1 MARVWLDVPYE
12 EKDAAKARGAR
23 WDPQARRWYA
33 PWASQSRQL
42 DRWKARPDLPEVV
55 PGEDRAFGS
64 GLFVDLVPSTCWFTN
79 ARSAIAP
86 VDWERTRRM
95 VLRRVGDRC
104 EVCHRGPDRDLG
116 RHLAVHER
124 WAFDERRFIQH
135 LRRLICLCSDCHLTT
150 HMGFARVKG
159 KDAEATQHLCTVTG
173 MSSAETEAHI
183 EVAFELWGQR
193 SQHTWKLDLS
203 CLTGAGIEVVQPP
216 APDAR
221 AALTAVDAPDLT
233 GYFGFA
239 RNS

>member
-1 MARVWLDVPYE
+1 MGLAGILRPCAGTPHGITITTVGPLE
-12 EKDAAKARGAR
+12 GAAGPSGGA
-23 WDPQARRWYA
+23 ARRG
-33 PWASQSRQL
+33 
-42 DRWKARPDLPEVV
+42 
-55 PGEDRAFGS
+55 PGVRS

-95 VLRRVGDRC
+95 ALRRAGDRC

-173 MSSAETEAHI
+173 MSSAEAEAHI
-183 EVAFELWGQR
+183 EVAFELWGRR
-193 SQHTWKLDLS
+193 SQHAWKLDLS
-203 CLTGAGIEVVQPP
+203 CLTGATIEVVQPP

-221 AALTAVDAPDLT
+221 AAWTAVDAPDLT